1 MRNLKQTI
9 RTVFNKLNP
18 NYCRWCSDI
27 PIKDYPTAN
36 DGKSIQL
43 LSGEWV
49 SKSSL
54 HYIAPE
60 RLLCPHQLK
69 RKHRGLYN
77 QKITIKPRR

>member
-18 NYCRWCSDI
+18 NYCKCSEI
-27 PIKDYPTAN
+27 PKEDYPTAN

-54 HYIAPE
+54 DYIAPE

-69 RKHRGLYN
+69 RKNRGWWNY
-77 QKITIKPRR
+77 KITVKPRR